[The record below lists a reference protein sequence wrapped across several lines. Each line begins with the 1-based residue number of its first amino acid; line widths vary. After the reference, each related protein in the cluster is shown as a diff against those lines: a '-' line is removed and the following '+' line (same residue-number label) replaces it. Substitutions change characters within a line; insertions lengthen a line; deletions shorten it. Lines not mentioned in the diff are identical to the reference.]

1 MANELKLK
9 VGVIGT
15 GVLGKFHT
23 NLYRTAPHADLV
35 GIYDADPKVAADA
48 AKQFNVQAFQ
58 DLDELVDRCEAL
70 TVAVPAT
77 LHYATV
83 MPLLQKGK
91 HVLVEKPIDSEVG
104 HAREMVRL
112 ADEKGLV
119 LAVGHVERFNPA
131 MDFLEKNRSNTLFI
145 EAHRLAKYPPPRPGS
160 GYTPIR

>member
-1 MANELKLK
+1 MANEPKLK

-77 LHYATV
+77 LHGLYDSFAGVTYLFS
-83 MPLLQKGK
+83 LLVGFAS
-91 HVLVEKPIDSEVG
+91 VLLLMAYMRRIDKLREKL
-104 HAREMVRL
+104 RE
-112 ADEKGLV
+112 
-119 LAVGHVERFNPA
+119 N
-131 MDFLEKNRSNTLFI
+131 
-145 EAHRLAKYPPPRPGS
+145 
-160 GYTPIR
+160 

>member
-1 MANELKLK
+1 MASETKLK

-35 GIYDADPKVAADA
+35 GIYDADPRVAADA

-83 MPLLQKGK
+83 MPLLQKGR
-91 HVLVEKPIDSEVG
+91 HVLVEKPIDSEVNR
-104 HAREMVRL
+104 AR
-112 ADEKGLV
+112 
-119 LAVGHVERFNPA
+119 
-131 MDFLEKNRSNTLFI
+131 
-145 EAHRLAKYPPPRPGS
+145 
-160 GYTPIR
+160 